1 MVTPSVLSYIHYT
14 SCLTIKMQT
23 TNKNV
28 DLGFQGAIVGMCDRT
43 EKLQMDFKAGKMPSV
58 LLTFNKLPYKI
69 AIQVSKILDTSLGQ
83 SAQFISS
90 ISASITTNTVWHEWH
105 SRKRLVSM
113 FGMNGENSTNS
124 QQRNRQRLDS
134 VFGINNARR
143 LWWPSW
149 LGIVLIIQ
157 LRLSLSPTY
166 AKTLK

>member
-1 MVTPSVLSYIHYT
+1 
-14 SCLTIKMQT
+14 MQT

-90 ISASITTNTVWHEWH
+90 ISASITTNTV
-105 SRKRLVSM
+105 
-113 FGMNGENSTNS
+113 
-124 QQRNRQRLDS
+124 
-134 VFGINNARR
+134 
-143 LWWPSW
+143 
-149 LGIVLIIQ
+149 
-157 LRLSLSPTY
+157 
-166 AKTLK
+166 